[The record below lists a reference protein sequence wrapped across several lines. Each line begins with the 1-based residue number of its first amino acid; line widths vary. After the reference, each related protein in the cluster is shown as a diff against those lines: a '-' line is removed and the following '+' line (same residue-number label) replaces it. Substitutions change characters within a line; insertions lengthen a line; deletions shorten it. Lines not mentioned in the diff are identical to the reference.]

1 MFFPKEIKNSKII
14 LICGVDGSGKS
25 TLSKELTK
33 SLKWKL
39 DVKRLYLGAGDGEGF
54 LIRRFGTFI
63 SKLIFKKTS
72 QNRKLSNEKK

>member
-1 MFFPKEIKNSKII
+1 MIKLIDVSAKII

-63 SKLIFKKTS
+63 SKIIFKKTS
-72 QNRKLSNEKK
+72 QNRKLNHRN